1 MTSWFL
7 LVAAIVF
14 EVAGTTSMKLSAGFT
29 KVLPSVLLFVFYALA
44 FAALTLTLKKMEVS
58 FVYAIWS
65 GLGTTLVTLIGIL
78 YFKESANIVKIASI
92 GLIILGVVGLHL
104 SSTAHWFRS

>member
-1 MTSWFL
+1 MTAWLL

-29 KVLPSVLLFVFYALA
+29 KALPSVLLFVFYALA
-44 FAALTLTLKKMEVS
+44 FGALTLTLKKMEVS

-78 YFKESANIVKIASI
+78 YFKESANIFKIASI

-104 SSTAHWFRS
+104 SSTAH

>member
-1 MTSWFL
+1 MTPWLL

-29 KVLPSVLLFVFYALA
+29 KALPSVLLFVFYALA
-44 FAALTLTLKKMEVS
+44 FGALTLTLKKMEVS

-65 GLGTTLVTLIGIL
+65 GLGTALVTLIGIL
-78 YFKESANIVKIASI
+78 YFKESANIFKIASI
-92 GLIILGVVGLHL
+92 GLIILGVVGLHF
-104 SSTAHWFRS
+104 SSTAH

>member
-1 MTSWFL
+1 MTSWLL

-29 KVLPSVLLFVFYALA
+29 KALPSVLLFVFYALA
-44 FAALTLTLKKMEVS
+44 FGALTLTLKKMEVS

-78 YFKESANIVKIASI
+78 YFKESANIFKIASI

-104 SSTAHWFRS
+104 SSATH